1 MNKIKKTYHDNDTL
15 NEEYEVNEEGAKN
28 GYYKLF
34 HDNGQLKVETSFKNG
49 IQNPGTIISY
59 HNNGVKA
66 REVILSKNG
75 KFNGAV
81 TEWYD
86 NGILKLESTY
96 NDGRIAGVY
105 KTWDSF
111 GNLKQ
116 DYVKHKLFDI
126 LDLEEL
132 DRKEIKEVKV
142 NWLQDIA
149 PIYQADDYMPYI
161 FLHHPKTKNDGE
173 YIMLLC
179 GNKEEAIAII
189 DYIIELNGGKDKFF
203 KHKIEDW
210 SHVFSGHLFYI
221 RYRNELFGDYVIV
234 ELNRRE
240 ERKFVS
246 FNDKNEILHGIH
258 KDSKKINSMIDGLN
272 SIVYNSGEMTSGGGH
287 LYYTASE
294 SHIVS
299 YWDDLE
305 KVINKFKSI
314 VDCYSENAISENLI
328 GSHKEIS
335 DFTYENLKGI
345 INKKDFFL
353 SLKTDEFT
361 INLSKGTSSYQMN
374 FYFNKI

>member
-1 MNKIKKTYHDNDTL
+1 MKKTEKTYHENGSVHVESEL
-15 NEEYEVNEEGAKN
+15 NEKGESHGITRLYHENGQLQAEINFSNGIQDDGELISYHNDGSKARQVTLVNHLMNGPYYEW
-28 GYYKLF
+28 
-34 HDNGQLKVETSFKNG
+34 HRNGQLKTEG
-49 IQNPGTIISY
+49 IYYDKVPTVLKEWEE
-59 HNNGVKA
+59 NGVLIN
-66 REVILSKNG
+66 EIDNSS
-75 KFNGAV
+75 
-81 TEWYD
+81 D
-86 NGILKLESTY
+86 NG
-96 NDGRIAGVY
+96 
-105 KTWDSF
+105 
-111 GNLKQ
+111 
-116 DYVKHKLFDI
+116 LF
-126 LDLEEL
+126 
-132 DRKEIKEVKV
+132 KEVSGKEKMKV
-142 NWLQDIA
+142 NWLQDIG
-149 PIYQADDYMPYI
+149 PIYPADDYIPHVL
-161 FLHHPKTKNDGE
+161 LHNPKTENDGE

-179 GNKEEAIAII
+179 NNKEEAIAII
-189 DYIIELNGGKDKFF
+189 DHIIELNGGKDKFF
-203 KHKIEDW
+203 KQEIEDW

-258 KDSKKINSMIDGLN
+258 KDSKKINSMIYGLN

-305 KVINKFKSI
+305 KAINKFKSI

-328 GSHKEIS
+328 GSHKEIL

-374 FYFNKI
+374 FYLN